1 MGFLF
6 RRPPIL
12 GPSVDRQLARLI
24 QARGAARC
32 LVAIGTLR
40 WLTGGD
46 PAGIPDAWE
55 RIELPLV
62 QDLPDCPPDAKAPLL
77 RALEDCAAA
86 CRHRETARRIMLV
99 RDSLRA

>member
-12 GPSVDRQLARLI
+12 GPSVDRQLTRLI

-32 LVAIGTLR
+32 LLAIEVVR
-40 WLTGGD
+40 RLTGD
-46 PAGIPDAWE
+46 PAGIPAAWE